1 MKLSVWAVVV
11 AGGAGTRFGGPKQFD
26 LLAGRTV
33 VEWSVDAARS
43 VADGV
48 VLVLPAQ
55 RAKDAE
61 SDPAARF
68 GADIVVAGGPSR
80 SASVRLGL
88 EGVPPSADVVVVHDA
103 ARPVASPALFA
114 AVVEPLTDPVHAA
127 PPFGTFGEVGEGS
140 GPPGAPVGVV
150 REGPVAVVCGVPV
163 ADTLKRLAGDGATVA
178 ETVDRVGL
186 VAVQTPQAFL
196 AHVLRRAHAA
206 GGDATDDAALV
217 EAAGGTVLVVP
228 GEVSNVKITTPED
241 LAYIE
246 RVVVGR

>member
-11 AGGAGTRFGGPKQFD
+11 AGGSGTRFGGPKQFD
-26 LLAGRTV
+26 LLAGRPV

-43 VADGV
+43 VADGI

-68 GADIVVAGGPSR
+68 GADVVVAGGPSR

-88 EGVPPSADVVVVHDA
+88 EGVPPSADIVVVHDA
-103 ARPVASPALFA
+103 ARPAASSALFA
-114 AVVEPLTDPVHAA
+114 AVVEPLTGPVHAA
-127 PPFGTFGEVGEGS
+127 L
-140 GPPGAPVGVV
+140 PPGERSGVGRTTAGVV

-163 ADTLKRLAGDGATVA
+163 ADTLKRLAGDGTTVA
-178 ETVDRVGL
+178 ETVDRVAL

-196 AHVLRRAHAA
+196 AQVLRRAHAA

-228 GEVSNVKITTPED
+228 GEVGNVKITTPED

-246 RVVVGR
+246 RVVVVGR

>member
-1 MKLSVWAVVV
+1 VWAVVV
-11 AGGAGTRFGGPKQFD
+11 AGGSGTRFGRPKQFD

-68 GADIVVAGGPSR
+68 GADVVVAGGPSR

-88 EGVPPSADVVVVHDA
+88 EGVPRSADIVVVHDA
-103 ARPVASPALFA
+103 ARPAASPALFA
-114 AVVEPLTDPVHAA
+114 AVVEPLTGPVHAGL
-127 PPFGTFGEVGEGS
+127 PPVERSWEGR
-140 GPPGAPVGVV
+140 ATAGVV

-163 ADTLKRLAGDGATVA
+163 ADTLKRLAGDGTTVA
-178 ETVDRVGL
+178 ETVDRAAL

-196 AHVLRRAHAA
+196 AQVLRRAHAA
-206 GGDATDDAALV
+206 GGDATDAAALV

-228 GEVSNVKITTPED
+228 GEVGNVKIPTPED

-246 RVVVGR
+246 RVVVAGR

>member
-11 AGGAGTRFGGPKQFD
+11 AGGSGTRFGGPKQFD

-33 VEWSVDAARS
+33 VERSVDAARS
-43 VADGV
+43 VADGI

-55 RAKDAE
+55 RAKAAE
-61 SDPAARF
+61 SNPAARF

-88 EGVPPSADVVVVHDA
+88 EGVPPSADIVVVHDA
-103 ARPVASPALFA
+103 ARPAASPALFA
-114 AVVEPLTDPVHAA
+114 AVVEPLTGPVHAA
-127 PPFGTFGEVGEGS
+127 PPFGAFGEGS
-140 GPPGAPVGVV
+140 GAPRAAVGVV

-163 ADTLKRLAGDGATVA
+163 ADTLKRLAGDGTTVA

-246 RVVVGR
+246 RVVVVGR